1 MNKIYLC
8 LISLGIF
15 APNLFGQD
23 YATIQKALEAERNL
37 KYEKAIKFYKCAL
50 EGEKNTEYLH
60 YKIGKNYFNRNDY
73 ESSIYHME
81 KANKLMKDSMNYH
94 FDMYHLYSVTGY
106 SALAKESFIR
116 YINLCPT
123 CVKSDLLPGGQS
135 NKFLY
140 SKPVKEPEL
149 MGYESGKS
157 EYYSYIMDDN
167 KLHTLNANKPCK
179 SNISP
184 LNFKEN
190 LSYSYSCSDFMFFD
204 VKRNKQPDRAGG
216 HRYGPFT
223 MSKSK
228 EDIYVTRLDKK
239 YNRMFIYYSKSES
252 TSKDNNF
259 RRFRPL
265 EIEIDK
271 GGYDYI
277 HPMLTEDGKHLIFA
291 SNQPGGLGGYDLW
304 IGEIEAES
312 KLKNVKNLGTYVNT
326 PGDECF
332 PTIYDDRVIFFASNG
347 HYGLGNLDMYVGV
360 RGKGARF
367 NRTYNLGANFNSEN
381 DDYALFYHQ
390 KKNVGFFTSN
400 RELNDCEKPSDRI
413 FKQSFDKV
421 KTTITV
427 RDELKRPV
435 SGIKVSIPSE
445 KVEMKTN
452 QLGQITTSVSPLGY
466 KKVVVSGDY
475 HQLVDTSLYPFES
488 KLDIVT
494 RRNIPKDVVTFAL
507 LTHPFENTYS
517 NVYYKI
523 TNTADC
529 SNYSGYTDE
538 AGIGQVVLYLNEEYK
553 MEVPELGFVSKVM
566 KFAAD
571 KNKIFVSSDLPTKK
585 EETVA
590 NVSPPAKVTA
600 PPVTEKFKDN
610 LTIYYETTQWNISE
624 SMDRQMQ
631 YFIRELNKN
640 PNARLEISSH
650 TDCQGDSKTNLVL
663 SRQRLAEV
671 TKLFF
676 SRGANE
682 TQMIGRYFGEEKPA
696 NSCRC
701 DGDNNYS
708 CSNEE
713 LRKNRRTEVRLIK

>member
-8 LISLGIF
+8 LLSFGIF
-15 APNLFGQD
+15 ASNLYGQN
-23 YATIQKALEAERNL
+23 YATIQKALEAEKNL
-37 KYEKAIKFYKCAL
+37 KYDKAIKYYKCAL
-50 EGEKNTEYLH
+50 ENEKNNEYLH

-81 KANKLMKDSMNYH
+81 NASKLMKDSMNYH

-106 SALAKESFIR
+106 SALAKESFIK

-135 NKFLY
+135 NKFIY

-149 MGYESGKS
+149 MGYASGKS
-157 EYYSYIMDDN
+157 EYYPYILDDN
-167 KLHTLNANKPCK
+167 KLQTLNARKPCK

-184 LNFKEN
+184 LNFREN
-190 LSYSYSCSDFMFFD
+190 LTHNYSCSDFMFFD
-204 VKRNKQPDRAGG
+204 VKQNKQPDWAGG

-223 MSKSK
+223 LSKNK
-228 EDIYVTRLDKK
+228 VELYVTKLDKK
-239 YNRMFIYYSKSES
+239 YNRMFIYYSKREES
-252 TSKDNNF
+252 SDDNAF
-259 RRFRPL
+259 RDFKPL

-277 HPMLTEDGKHLIFA
+277 HPMLTEDGKYLLFS

-304 IGEIEAES
+304 IGEIENES
-312 KLKNVKNLGTYVNT
+312 KLRNVKNLGTYVNT

-332 PTIYDDRVIFFASNG
+332 PTICDDRVIFFASNG
-347 HYGLGNLDMYVGV
+347 HYGLGNLDIYAGV
-360 RGKGARF
+360 RGKGERF
-367 NRTYNLGANFNSEN
+367 SRTYNLGANFNSEN

-390 KKNVGFFTSN
+390 KKSLGFFTSN
-400 RELNDCEKPSDRI
+400 RDLNDCEKPSDRI
-413 FKQSFDKV
+413 YKQSFDKI

-427 RDELKRPV
+427 KDELKRPV
-435 SGIKVSIPSE
+435 SGMKVSIPSE
-445 KVEMKTN
+445 KVEMQTN
-452 QLGQITTSVSPLGY
+452 QLGQITTSVSPVGY
-466 KKVVVSGDY
+466 KKVVISGDY
-475 HQLVDTSLYPFES
+475 HQLVDTNLYPFET
-488 KLDIVT
+488 KLDVIT
-494 RRNIPKDVVTFAL
+494 RRNIPKDFVTLAL
-507 LTHPFENTYS
+507 LSHPFENTYP

-529 SNYSGYTDE
+529 SSYSGYTDE
-538 AGIGQVVLYLNEEYK
+538 AGIGQVVLYINEEYK
-553 MEVPELGFVSKVM
+553 VEVPELRYVSPVM
-566 KFAAD
+566 KFTAD
-571 KNKIFVSSDLPTKK
+571 KNKIFVTSDLPAKK
-585 EETVA
+585 ADTSA
-590 NVSPPAKVTA
+590 TNTLAAPAE
-600 PPVTEKFKDN
+600 EKFKDN

-650 TDCQGDSKTNLVL
+650 TDCQGDPKTNLVL

-682 TQMIGRYFGEEKPA
+682 AQMIGHYFGEERPA
-696 NSCRC
+696 NSCKC
-701 DGDNNYS
+701 DRENNYS
-708 CSNEE
+708 CSNEQ
-713 LRKNRRTEVRLIK
+713 LRRNRRTEVRLIK

>member
-8 LISLGIF
+8 LLLVGGF
-15 APNLFGQD
+15 VVNLLGQD
-23 YATIQKALEAERNL
+23 YATIQKALNAEKNL
-37 KYEKAIKFYKCAL
+37 KYCKAVKYYKEAL
-50 EGEKNTEYLH
+50 QDDVNNEYVH
-60 YKIGKNYFNRNDY
+60 YKIGKNYFNQNDY

-140 SKPVKEPEL
+140 SKPIKDPEL

-167 KLHTLNANKPCK
+167 KIQTLNSKKPCK

-184 LNFKEN
+184 LNFREN
-190 LSYSYSCSDFMFFD
+190 LSSNYSCSDFMFFD
-204 VKRNKQPDRAGG
+204 VKQNKQPDRAGG
-216 HRYGPFT
+216 HKYGPFT
-223 MSKSK
+223 LSKNK
-228 EDIYVTRLDKK
+228 ENLIVTRLDKSK
-239 YNRMFIYYSKSES
+239 NRMFIYHSKREN
-252 TSKDNNF
+252 TSDNNDF
-259 RRFRPL
+259 VSFKPL

-277 HPMLTEDGKHLIFA
+277 HPMLTSDEKHLIFS

-304 IGEIEAES
+304 IGEIENET
-312 KLKNVKNLGTYVNT
+312 KLKNIKNLGTYVNT

-332 PTIYDDRVIFFASNG
+332 PSVYDDRVIFFASNG
-347 HYGLGNLDMYVGV
+347 HYGLGNLDIYAGV
-360 RGKGARF
+360 KGKGARF
-367 NRTYNLGANFNSEN
+367 NRTYNLGANFNSES

-390 KKNVGFFTSN
+390 KKNIGYFTSN
-400 RELNDCEKPSDRI
+400 RELNNCDKPSDRI
-413 FKQSFDKV
+413 FKQSFDKI

-427 RDELKRPV
+427 KDELKRPV
-435 SGIKVSIPSE
+435 SGMKVSIPSE
-445 KVEMKTN
+445 KVEMQTN
-452 QLGQITTSVSPLGY
+452 HLGQITASVSPIGY
-466 KKVVVSGDY
+466 KKVIVSGDH
-475 HQLVDTSLYPFES
+475 HQMIDTNLYPFETR
-488 KLDIVT
+488 LDVVT
-494 RRNIPKDVVTFAL
+494 RRNIPKDFVTFVL
-507 LTHPFENTYS
+507 LTHPFENTYP

-553 MEVPELGFVSKVM
+553 MEVPELGYVSPVIKFV
-566 KFAAD
+566 AD
-571 KNKIFVSSDLPTKK
+571 KNKIFVTSDLPAKK
-585 EETVA
+585 EETTAKSKPDVMPT
-590 NVSPPAKVTA
+590 VSEQKLS
-600 PPVTEKFKDN
+600 DY

-631 YFIRELNKN
+631 YFIKELNKN

-650 TDCQGDSKTNLVL
+650 TDCQGDPKTNLVL

-682 TQMIGRYFGEEKPA
+682 AQMIGRYFGEEKPI

-701 DGDNNYS
+701 DGANNYN

>member
-8 LISLGIF
+8 LLSLGIF
-15 APNLFGQD
+15 ASNLFGQD
-23 YATIQKALEAERNL
+23 YATIQKALDAERNL
-37 KYEKAIKFYKCAL
+37 KYDKAIKYYKCAL
-50 EGEKNTEYLH
+50 EGEKNNEYLH

-140 SKPVKEPEL
+140 SRPVKEPEL

-157 EYYSYIMDDN
+157 EYYSYILEDN
-167 KLHTLNANKPCK
+167 KIQTLNAKKPCK

-184 LNFKEN
+184 LNFREN
-190 LSYSYSCSDFMFFD
+190 LTYNYTCSDFMFFD
-204 VKRNKQPDRAGG
+204 VNSNKMKGRDRGQ
-216 HRYGPFT
+216 RYGPFT
-223 MSKSK
+223 LSKDK
-228 EDIYVTRLDKK
+228 EKIYVTRLDNVKDRLFLYFAQRDQKDTDEAFKK
-239 YNRMFIYYSKSES
+239 FI
-252 TSKDNNF
+252 
-259 RRFRPL
+259 PL

-277 HPMLTEDGKHLIFA
+277 HPMLTEDGKYLLFS
-291 SNQPGGLGGYDLW
+291 SNQPGGLGGYDVW
-304 IGEIEAES
+304 IGEIENDT
-312 KLKNVKNLGTYVNT
+312 KLKNIKNLGTYVNT

-332 PTIYDDRVIFFASNG
+332 PTIYDDKVIFFASNG
-347 HYGLGNLDMYVGV
+347 HYGLGNLDIYAGV

-390 KKNVGFFTSN
+390 KKNVGYFTSN
-400 RELNDCEKPSDRI
+400 RELNSCEQPSDRI
-413 FKQSFDKV
+413 YKQSFDKI

-427 RDELKRPV
+427 KDELKRPI
-435 SGIKVSIPSE
+435 SGMKVSIPSE
-445 KVEMKTN
+445 KVEMQTN
-452 QLGQITTSVSPLGY
+452 HLGQITTSVSPVGY
-466 KKVVVSGDY
+466 KKLVVSGDN
-475 HQLVDTSLYPFES
+475 HQLVDTSLYPFETR
-488 KLDIVT
+488 LDIVT
-494 RRNIPKDVVTFAL
+494 RRNIPKDFVTFAL
-507 LTHPFENTYS
+507 LTHPFENTFP

-538 AGIGQVVLYLNEEYK
+538 AGIGQVVLYINEEYK
-553 MEVPELGFVSKVM
+553 MEVPELGYVSDVI
-566 KFAAD
+566 KFTAD
-571 KNKIFVSSDLPTKK
+571 KNKIFVTSDLPAKK
-585 EETVA
+585 EEAKTS
-590 NVSPPAKVTA
+590 NSPAT
-600 PPVTEKFKDN
+600 TSEEKLNDN

-650 TDCQGDSKTNLVL
+650 TDCQGDPKTNLVL

-676 SRGANE
+676 SRGASE
-682 TQMIGRYFGEEKPA
+682 AQMIGRYFGEERPV
-696 NSCRC
+696 NSCKC
-701 DGDNNYS
+701 DGENNYN